1 MAVETFR
8 LSLGPLLFNWPVDT
22 FRDFYFR
29 IADEADIDI
38 VYLGEVVCAK
48 RRPFHLVHYEEII
61 HRLRSAGKQVI
72 LSGLQLVMDG
82 KDMAS
87 VEETLT
93 LAEEYL
99 IEANDMSTIS
109 LLKDRPH
116 ALGPSIN
123 IYNPETLAHF
133 EHGGATRTS
142 LNAELPKSTLA
153 ALATAAKGDLE
164 VQVFGRA
171 PLAISARC
179 FHARANHLTKSG
191 CRYVCENDPDG
202 LTLDT
207 LDGQAFLAING
218 LQTLS
223 YKYISLLDELPVLM
237 QMGIRDFRLSPHT
250 GNMAQV
256 ANIFRARAAE
266 WISGEKACALLD
278 ELLPDV
284 QFSNGFFHGQP
295 GHTQRGAVD

>member
-1 MAVETFR
+1 MAVETFK
-8 LSLGPLLFNWPVDT
+8 LSLGPLLFNWPADT

-38 VYLGEVVCAK
+38 VYLGEVVCTK
-48 RRPFHLVHYEEII
+48 RRPFHLVHYEDVLD
-61 HRLRSAGKQVI
+61 RLKAAGKQVI

-87 VEETLT
+87 VEETQG
-93 LAEEYL
+93 LADDFL
-99 IEANDMSTIS
+99 IEANDMSAVS
-109 LLKDRPH
+109 MLRGRPH

-123 IYNPETLAHF
+123 VYNPETLAYF
-133 EHGGATRTS
+133 EREGATRIS
-142 LNAELPKSTLA
+142 LNAELPKTTLA
-153 ALATAAKGDLE
+153 ALATAASCDLE

-179 FHARANHLTKSG
+179 FHARAHGLSKNG
-191 CRYVCENDPDG
+191 CQYVCDNDPDG

-207 LDGQAFLAING
+207 LDGQAFLAVNG

-223 YKYISLLDELPVLM
+223 HKYISLLDELPALM

-250 GNMAQV
+250 GDMVRV

-266 WISGEKACALLD
+266 WISAEKARIFLD
-278 ELLPDV
+278 ELLPEA
-284 QFSNGFFHGQP
+284 QFSNGFFHSLP
-295 GHTQRGAVD
+295 GHTRHHTVE

>member
-1 MAVETFR
+1 MAVETFK
-8 LSLGPLLFNWPVDT
+8 LSLGPLLFNWPADT

-38 VYLGEVVCAK
+38 VYLGEVVCTK
-48 RRPFHLVHYEEII
+48 RRPFHLVHYEDVLD
-61 HRLRSAGKQVI
+61 RLKAAGKQVI

-87 VEETLT
+87 VEETQG
-93 LAEEYL
+93 LADDFL
-99 IEANDMSTIS
+99 IEANDMSAVS
-109 LLKDRPH
+109 MLKGRPH

-123 IYNPETLAHF
+123 VYNPETLTYF
-133 EHGGATRTS
+133 EREGATRIS
-142 LNAELPKSTLA
+142 LNAELPKTTLA
-153 ALATAAKGDLE
+153 ALATAASCDLE

-179 FHARANHLTKSG
+179 FHARAHGLSKNG
-191 CRYVCENDPDG
+191 CQYVCDNDPDG

-207 LDGQAFLAING
+207 LDGQAFLAVNG

-223 YKYISLLDELPVLM
+223 HKYISLLDELPALM

-250 GNMAQV
+250 GDMVRV

-266 WISGEKACALLD
+266 WISAEKARIFLD
-278 ELLPDV
+278 ELLPEA
-284 QFSNGFFHGQP
+284 QFSNGFFHSLP
-295 GHTQRGAVD
+295 GHTRHHTVE